1 MKAKTQTL
9 LIGGVLGAAVGALA
23 GWLYYNSSEVM
34 VDEEGHEHID
44 PPKPGEAVKLGLSV
58 LGLLRSLSG

>member
-1 MKAKTQTL
+1 MNVKTRTM

-23 GWLYYNSSEVM
+23 GWLYYNSSEVL
-34 VDEEGHEHID
+34 VDEEGVEHID
-44 PPKPGEAVKLGLSV
+44 PPKPGEAVKLGLSI